1 LRGRPGQ
8 SKAVVAGQMARR
20 SDEDA
25 LARRRSA
32 ASIALLE
39 ADRLAD
45 ETAAFD
51 VLVDG
56 SPAGHWSETSGGRA
70 AVAWVGGELV
80 ETELCG
86 GDEERVIAA
95 IRPSVPTSRLKPDE
109 PTPPK
114 YDVAVVE
121 AVILEVA
128 AELDPEHCSTGA
140 LLLKI
145 VGDPDDAREIETGV
159 KAIRSLREVGL
170 FAHRDDEI
178 VEPTP
183 AAVRAV
189 KLLT

>member
-1 LRGRPGQ
+1 
-8 SKAVVAGQMARR
+8 MAKGP
-20 SDEDA
+20 DEDT
-25 LARRRSA
+25 LARRRSEA
-32 ASIALLE
+32 GIVLLE

-51 VLVDG
+51 VLVNLDY
-56 SPAGHWSETSGGRA
+56 AGHWVETNTGRA
-70 AVAWVGGELV
+70 AVTWVGGELV

-86 GDEERVIAA
+86 GDEEKVKAA
-95 IRPSVPTSRLKPDE
+95 IRPTIPASRLKPEE

-128 AELDPEHCSTGA
+128 AELDPEHFSTGA

-145 VGDPDDAREIETGV
+145 VGGPDDAREIETGV
-159 KAIRSLREVGL
+159 QAIRSLREVGL
-170 FAHRDDEI
+170 FRHRDNEI

-189 KLLT
+189 QLLT

>member
-1 LRGRPGQ
+1 
-8 SKAVVAGQMARR
+8 MAKG
-20 SDEDA
+20 SDEDT

-32 ASIALLE
+32 ARIALLE

-51 VLVDG
+51 VLVNG
-56 SPAGHWSETSGGRA
+56 TPVGHWSETAGGRA
-70 AVAWVGGELV
+70 AVAWVGAEPV

-86 GDEERVIAA
+86 GEEEKVKAA
-95 IRPSVPTSRLKPDE
+95 IRPTIPVSRLKPE
-109 PTPPK
+109 KPTPPK

-121 AVILEVA
+121 AVILEIA
-128 AELDPEHCSTGA
+128 AELDPEHFSTGS
-140 LLLKI
+140 LLLKV

-159 KAIRSLREVGL
+159 QAIHSLREAGL
-170 FAHRDDEI
+170 FTHRDDEI

>member
-1 LRGRPGQ
+1 
-8 SKAVVAGQMARR
+8 MAKG
-20 SDEDA
+20 SDEDT

-45 ETAAFD
+45 ETVAFD
-51 VLVDG
+51 VLVNG
-56 SPAGHWSETSGGRA
+56 TPAGHWSETAGGRA

-80 ETELCG
+80 ETALCDG
-86 GDEERVIAA
+86 EKERVVAA
-95 IRPSVPTSRLKPDE
+95 IRPSIPASRLP
-109 PTPPK
+109 PPK

-128 AELDPEHCSTGA
+128 AELDPEHFSTGG
-140 LLLKI
+140 LLLRV

-159 KAIRSLREVGL
+159 QAIRSLREVGL
-170 FAHRDDEI
+170 FTHRDDEI

-189 KLLT
+189 ELLT